1 MKPFLLGA
9 ATSAHQVEGNNIHS
23 DFWKMEQLE
32 HSSFAEP
39 SLDAV
44 DHYHHYEE
52 DILLLKKAGC
62 NAYRFSIE
70 WARIEPK
77 QGQYDDAA
85 VSHYRKVL
93 QFCHAQGITPI
104 VTLHHFSTPAWVISK
119 GGWGKKYVV
128 RAFSSYA
135 GFIAKELGDQ
145 LSYVC
150 TINEANMG
158 YQLQKVSQDMMKAR
172 KREGDVQVG
181 VNLDIKTLLR
191 GMLEQGSAFHCNPF
205 AVNTFLSPRFL
216 KKEEIVM
223 AAHVAAK
230 EAIKSAAPHC
240 KVGLTLSLFDYQ
252 PVDGGEKN
260 AEKLWQE
267 DFGWYLPYFREDDF
281 LGVQNYTRKI
291 VDSKGARE
299 PSPDAPVTQM
309 GYEVYPQ
316 AIGHVLRKVAEQ
328 YRGELIVTE
337 NGIATADD
345 TQRCAF
351 INEAVAGV
359 RNAKASGV
367 PVTGYLHWSLL
378 DNFEW
383 QTGYSKTFGLISVD
397 RKTQKRY
404 PKESLTVLG
413 SLATEMQWD
422 FAYPFVN
429 H

>member
-119 GGWGKKYVV
+119 GGWGKKNVI

-135 GFIAKELGDQ
+135 GFVSKELGDL

-158 YQLQKVSQDMMKAR
+158 YQLQKVSQDMMKAS

-205 AVNTFLSPRFL
+205 AVNTFLSPRSL

-351 INEAVAGV
+351 INEAVVGV
-359 RNAKASGV
+359 RDAKASGV

-413 SLATEMQWD
+413 SLAKESL
-422 FAYPFVN
+422 
-429 H
+429 